1 MILLKSEVTHGY
13 EEVVVLVIE
22 LNLREFLSDLS
33 CLLDKIEIFFIN
45 GGILTVELGFLLT
58 ESLVL
63 QVELIP
69 ALIVA
74 ALVYVTAEI
83 DDNVIWE
90 SEYTLCIESCIVCVD
105 YFEESYPLVGYAD
118 RFGNA
123 EENKQDY

>member
-1 MILLKSEVTHGY
+1 MILFKSEVTHGY
-13 EEVVVLVIE
+13 EEVIVLVIE
-22 LNLREFLSDLS
+22 LNLRKLFSNLS

-45 GGILTVELGFLLT
+45 GGILTVELGFLLA

-74 ALVYVTAEI
+74 ALVYVTAEV
-83 DDNVIWE
+83 DHNVIWE
-90 SEYTLCIESCIVCVD
+90 SEYSFGIQSCIVCVD
-105 YFEESYPLVGYAD
+105 YFEESYPLIRYAD

-123 EENKQDY
+123 EESKQDY

>member
-1 MILLKSEVTHGY
+1 MNKSNGLINNWNRLINLVKMLKNTNIQNSMILLKSEVTHGY

-74 ALVYVTAEI
+74 ALVYITAEI
-83 DDNVIWE
+83 DDNVI
-90 SEYTLCIESCIVCVD
+90 
-105 YFEESYPLVGYAD
+105 
-118 RFGNA
+118 
-123 EENKQDY
+123 